1 MIAPDRL
8 SNGVRWVGRSLVILA
23 GTAQAL
29 RRAAGREAEHPPGL
43 RRPGKEADRPKEA
56 ALEMLSCTA
65 WLLASPPPH
74 ESDMDS
80 PARRA
85 QAISLQA

>member
-8 SNGVRWVGRSLVILA
+8 SNGVRGVVRALASLA

-65 WLLASPPPH
+65 
-74 ESDMDS
+74 
-80 PARRA
+80 
-85 QAISLQA
+85 

>member
-8 SNGVRWVGRSLVILA
+8 SNGVRGVGRSLVALA

-29 RRAAGREAEHPPGL
+29 RRAARREAEHPRL

-56 ALEMLSCTA
+56 ALEMLCCA
-65 WLLASPPPH
+65 VWLLASPRPH

-80 PARRA
+80 RGRRA
-85 QAISLQA
+85 QAISPQQ